1 MDLTF
6 NLVEFFLKNYQ
17 LVLKFVNS
25 SLSITFFNLII
36 TLTCNAT
43 TTTTLEI
50 STVQDNGYN
59 FN

>member
-6 NLVEFFLKNYQ
+6 NSVEFFFKNYQ
-17 LVLKFVNS
+17 LVLMFINS

-36 TLTCNAT
+36 RLTCNA